1 MPLSFKSAD
10 EYQWS
15 LKKIAVIGPGIVGM
29 PMAAMLAHA
38 RIEEG
43 SDTPAKVVVVQR
55 NSRDLGLEG
64 GGHQRRPVARSAVS
78 SPTSTTSFARR

>member
-29 PMAAMLAHA
+29 PMAALLANA
-38 RIEEG
+38 RIKEG
-43 SDTPAKVVVVQR
+43 SDTPAKVVVA
-55 NSRDLGLEG
+55 SADDIEPSALEELAA
-64 GGHQRRPVARSAVS
+64 GHRREER
-78 SPTSTTSFARR
+78 